1 MHLLRQILIVEG
13 TQVQVIIKLFC
24 HGELLGLHARA
35 TADAVASLVE
45 NGTGPLFAQL
55 TD

>member
-1 MHLLRQILIVEG
+1 M
-13 TQVQVIIKLFC
+13 
-24 HGELLGLHARA
+24 RA
-35 TADAVASLVE
+35 PTADAVASLVE